1 VLDQNSRAGERLTS
15 LYEAHAADA
24 FRYALHLTGRR
35 EDAEDVVQ
43 HVFLQ
48 AYASIGAG
56 RELVNP
62 RAWLIKATKHRALNL
77 LRDRR
82 DTPSSELDPPAPFP
96 ADESEVGA
104 LADVRA
110 ALWSLPETQHHAFV
124 LRHWSGLSQDEIADV
139 LATTPG
145 AVESLLVRARA
156 TLVAEREE
164 AGSDCAGVRGRLARM
179 LAPTPAHEA
188 HLAGCRRCRTAQSR
202 LLRASEFATA
212 FALVPSPQVLH
223 ALASAVPGFGA
234 SGAAAGASATGAA
247 AGTGGGGAAV
257 STATAATKVG
267 LLTKVAI
274 AATTAA
280 VAMTAVHPLRS
291 AVTHA
296 IFHHAPVSAAAPA
309 PKRSAA
315 HARPAHAAGSARAD
329 ATTPG
334 GGLPGAPTTTGA
346 GTTTIGTRPAK
357 PGGAGAGNGS
367 GNAGGGQGN
376 GNGAGNGNGNGA
388 GNGNGNGNG
397 NGGGNGQGAGGATHG
412 KSATAPGHT
421 KAAGGAA
428 TGNGKANGAT
438 NGKGAKSNGAGAS
451 KSPGKTKTKTTTT
464 TTTSTTTTTGGTAN
478 GNGNGNG
485 KGNAG
490 GATNGNAGGN
500 GKGNGKP

>member
-1 VLDQNSRAGERLTS
+1 MVVRNSRAGERLTS
-15 LYEAHAADA
+15 LYELHAADA
-24 FRYALHLTGRR
+24 FRYAMHLTGRR

-48 AYASIGAG
+48 AYASLEAG

-62 RAWLIKATKHRALNL
+62 RAWLIKATKHRSLNL

-82 DTPSSELDPPAPFP
+82 DTPSADIDPPAPFGT
-96 ADESEVGA
+96 DESEAEA
-104 LADVRA
+104 LAEVRA

-139 LATTPG
+139 LETTPG

-164 AGSDCAGVRGRLARM
+164 VGSECAGVRGRLARM

-188 HLAGCRRCRTAQSR
+188 HLAGCRRCRTAQTR
-202 LLRASEFATA
+202 LLRASEFAAA
-212 FALVPSPQVLH
+212 FALVPSPHVLH
-223 ALASAVPGFGA
+223 ALASAIPGFGA
-234 SGAAAGASATGAA
+234 SGAAAGASATTAA
-247 AGTGGGGAAV
+247 AGTGSGGAAV
-257 STATAATKVG
+257 STASAATKVG

-280 VAMTAVHPLRS
+280 VAVTAAHPLRT

-296 IFHHAPVSAAAPA
+296 IFRHAPVSSAAPA
-309 PKRSAA
+309 AKRSAA
-315 HARPAHAAGSARAD
+315 HSHAAGTARAD
-329 ATTPG
+329 VTSPG
-334 GGLPGAPTTTGA
+334 GAPPGTSGRGAPTTSGA
-346 GTTTIGTRPAK
+346 GSTTATGTAATN
-357 PGGAGAGNGS
+357 PGK
-367 GNAGGGQGN
+367 GGGGKSGTAGSN
-376 GNGAGNGNGNGA
+376 GNGNGNGS

-397 NGGGNGQGAGGATHG
+397 VGNGAANGATHG

-428 TGNGKANGAT
+428 TGKG
-438 NGKGAKSNGAGAS
+438 GAKSNAGGAP
-451 KSPGKTKTKTTTT
+451 KPTKTKVPGGGTKTTTGAG
-464 TTTSTTTTTGGTAN
+464 SAGGNGAANGSGAAN

-485 KGNAG
+485 NGAGDGNGSGSAG
-490 GATNGNAGGN
+490 GSGNGNAGGN
-500 GKGNGKP
+500 GKGNGKG